1 MEQEIFSHD
10 QKTIIGRVRNLTY
23 GYKFLANV
31 IDPEMYNSRIQI
43 DFKNR
48 KAFVLIEKPFLK
60 DKAYEQ
66 HVIRQTFNWVN
77 YLIDISFVLVDTL
90 VEFNLAKTLRP
101 SDNKDDVFTFGPGAI
116 NVPFE
121 TIEITDSTKVE
132 ALIKYADIQLE
143 ISNEIDNLI

>member
-1 MEQEIFSHD
+1 MKQEIFSHD
-10 QKTIIGRVRNLTY
+10 QKTIIARVRNLTY

-43 DFKNR
+43 DFKNK
-48 KAFVLIEKPFLK
+48 KAFVLIERPFLI

-90 VEFNLAKTLRP
+90 VQFNLAKTLRP
-101 SDNKDDVFTFGPGAI
+101 SDSMEDVFIFGPGAI

-121 TIEITDSTKVE
+121 TIEITDPIKVE

>member
-1 MEQEIFSHD
+1 MEQEIFTHD
-10 QKTIIGRVRNLTY
+10 QKTIIARVRNLTY

-31 IDPEMYNSRIQI
+31 IDLDMYNSRIQI

-48 KAFVLIEKPFLK
+48 KAFILIERPILI

-66 HVIRQTFNWVN
+66 HVIIQTYNLVN

-90 VEFNLAKTLRP
+90 VQFNLAKTLKP
-101 SDNKDDVFTFGPGAI
+101 SDNKEDVSIFGPGAI

-121 TIEITDSTKVE
+121 AIEITAPAKVE